1 MSWYRYKLERDLARW
16 QAAGWVTPGG
26 AGAIRNELAARKSLL
41 SAAPVLAILGAVLF
55 GFAAMSFVAAHWT
68 GMSKLARLALLLGA
82 LWACYGGAALALQR
96 QRQIFAEA
104 AVLGGIAVFGASIM
118 LIAQMYN
125 MDGNPAD
132 ALLLWALG
140 ALLAAILVGST
151 TAVAATFVLLAA
163 WCLWERSTSASAL
176 SIFLLPW
183 AAAVLTTAQLRWRPG
198 LNLAAL
204 SLCLWLVPLGYF
216 VLGQHAHW
224 LVVVLGIALAGAAAV
239 WAQAID
245 RALEGY
251 FPVSAALFGYG
262 LAIAYAGLFILQ
274 FLDDGRWLIG
284 TADSTPA
291 ARLLVLALLT
301 LALLIGAML
310 WALKVDN
317 RGALWLAYAGF
328 TLEIFALYLRTL
340 GSFLNTSLFFL
351 VAALI
356 VSALAW
362 LAYWL
367 HHSKTVEAGP

>member
-1 MSWYRYKLERDLARW
+1 
-16 QAAGWVTPGG
+16 
-26 AGAIRNELAARKSLL
+26 LL
-41 SAAPVLAILGAVLF
+41 SAAPVLAIRGAVLF

-140 ALLAAILVGST
+140 ALLAAVLVGST
-151 TAVAATFVLLAA
+151 AAVAATFVLLAA

-198 LNLAAL
+198 LHLAAL

-284 TADSTPA
+284 MADSPPA

-367 HHSKTVEAGP
+367 HHSKTAEAGP